1 MIVGIAAD
9 DASKKII
16 NDSVTKLGVTYPIL
30 LSDGKVTDAY
40 GGVDYLPESFYVDRS
55 GKVMLETAG
64 MSDGQGGKD
73 EIEANIKKLLAAG
86 GA

>member
-1 MIVGIAAD
+1 
-9 DASKKII
+9 
-16 NDSVTKLGVTYPIL
+16 
-30 LSDGKVTDAY
+30 
-40 GGVDYLPESFYVDRS
+40 VDRS